1 MLTRLRWQ
9 VVLAVSTGSILTCFV
24 LSTAGGA
31 AWAVYLLPLSG
42 LFMSVVYPTINSKGI
57 SCLTKSNHGAAAGV
71 ILFFTCVSAVF
82 APMGIGAI
90 GDAMGHI
97 SYGFWLATG
106 FAALLF
112 VGAVTNWLLDPT
124 RVVLERLDAADYQQ
138 VQT

>member
-1 MLTRLRWQ
+1 MVGFGQAAEPFRVDRRVDHAHEEAPQREQ
-9 VVLAVSTGSILTCFV
+9 VDGP
-24 LSTAGGA
+24 G
-31 AWAVYLLPLSG
+31 
-42 LFMSVVYPTINSKGI
+42 
-57 SCLTKSNHGAAAGV
+57 GAAAGV